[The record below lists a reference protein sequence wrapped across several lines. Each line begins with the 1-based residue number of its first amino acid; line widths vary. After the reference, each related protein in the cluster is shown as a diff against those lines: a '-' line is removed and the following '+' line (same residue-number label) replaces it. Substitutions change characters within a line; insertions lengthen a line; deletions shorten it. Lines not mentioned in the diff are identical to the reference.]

1 MAPLLHVTLVSAGLI
16 AMCSATLR
24 ADPAVAS
31 GKTHILAKARADTAP
46 DAGLAPK
53 RHPLKGVIV
62 DVRADKHAL
71 LVKHEEIPGV
81 MRAMTMLL
89 KTDADTLKR
98 ATKGQAITGLL
109 VRKADGWWIE
119 AVKPAN

>member
-1 MAPLLHVTLVSAGLI
+1 
-16 AMCSATLR
+16 
-24 ADPAVAS
+24 
-31 GKTHILAKARADTAP
+31 
-46 DAGLAPK
+46 
-53 RHPLKGVIV
+53 
-62 DVRADKHAL
+62 
-71 LVKHEEIPGV
+71 